1 MCFVGAQGVHASSR
15 KAIQGAP
22 PGTRGPGRRPS
33 GVAPGCGSGWGAVS
47 FVKSLKKDIPFEVIL
62 VSPRNYFLYTP
73 LLPGVA
79 TGAIETRSIVESIRR
94 PIAEKGF
101 KYYEAAATDIDAK
114 NKIVTC
120 RKANNEFTLK
130 YDYLITAVG
139 AVTNTFGV
147 PGVDRTC
154 TSDIG
159 PNIDFTSHI
168 IIRHT
173 LCCDW
178 PRPMGRPYTSHTS
191 SFCVITPRSP

>member
-1 MCFVGAQGVHASSR
+1 MTMMKKNNDRNNKTIRTIRNQAVAEPKTNVSYDE
-15 KAIQGAP
+15 I
-22 PGTRGPGRRPS
+22 GTDPAKRT
-33 GVAPGCGSGWGAVS
+33 VVILGSGWGAVS

-147 PGVDRTC
+147 PGVE
-154 TSDIG
+154 
-159 PNIDFTSHI
+159 
-168 IIRHT
+168 
-173 LCCDW
+173 
-178 PRPMGRPYTSHTS
+178 
-191 SFCVITPRSP
+191 